1 MSWGETL
8 FLSKIIK
15 SQRTYAASDAVLA
28 VLSSKLKSF
37 FEEDKIVIIPN
48 LQFIPKKNGSVR
60 IIADIIPDGTGGR
73 FEHWHGGYFHILED
87 GVAIANSDYIAQKYD
102 YTQGGFV
109 YRNKGINTLDIPVKK
124 KSVYTFGVSV
134 YDEYGKLN
142 IVSLKIGAQI
152 VDTSMIEYTTD

>member
-1 MSWGETL
+1 M
-8 FLSKIIK
+8 
-15 SQRTYAASDAVLA
+15 
-28 VLSSKLKSF
+28 
-37 FEEDKIVIIPN
+37 
-48 LQFIPKKNGSVR
+48 QFIPKKDGSVR
-60 IIADIIPDGTGGR
+60 IIADIIPDGTGGK
-73 FEHWHGGYFHILED
+73 FDDWHGGYFHILED

-152 VDTSMIEYTTD
+152 VDTSMIEYTTDWMRGE